1 MADGM
6 TGGPA
11 RRTASIPA
19 DVWRSRSARLRQLA
33 LVVLDVASIAVS
45 LYLAYLV
52 RFEGDIPPART
63 DEMVHLLPLL
73 VGVRVA
79 VHMVFGIHRWSF
91 RLSGFHEAVRL
102 VQAEIMG
109 TAMFVALFYFL
120 QRAAEDVTLGP
131 PRSIIVLELLITT
144 SLIGALRFSPRLAQI
159 WSIDRFRSGE
169 RIRTLI
175 IGAGSAGELLLRD
188 LYRSDEHP
196 YRVAGLVDDDPQ
208 KHGMSIGGRRVLGGL
223 DAVPRLVEELGIR
236 QLLFAI
242 PRLSAERVREV
253 LAACAR
259 FKLTYKILPV
269 SFAYLNDRV
278 SVSMLQDLD
287 ADDLLPRAQV
297 QFEPREIEELITG
310 RRILVTGAAGSI
322 GNEICRQL
330 AELKPATLVLV
341 DTDENALYLQYRE
354 LQARHPD
361 VEIAPEVADVRDPRR
376 LRGIGSR
383 YRPQDVFHAA
393 ARKHVP
399 FMEAM
404 PEEAI
409 KTNVTGCRTVARIAT
424 EIGVERFVLIST
436 DKAVLPSSAMGA
448 SKRLAEFIVRD
459 EAERSRVSFTAVRF
473 GNVLGSAGSV
483 VPLFKAQ
490 IAAGGPVTVTH
501 PDCTRYLMTIREAVG
516 LVLLAGL
523 NHPADLCILEM
534 GEPMRILD
542 LARLMI
548 TMSGMVPE
556 REIPIVFTGL
566 RAGEKIDEL
575 LMTGDEHRAS
585 RPFREMVR
593 GVPTAAPSSHLMA
606 QVAAIEE
613 LATRGD
619 REELTAALGVLFPSY
634 HPAAMT
640 AASLSDPA
648 LAIAPDGTTV
658 DEDLVTP
665 LRLAENG

>member
-1 MADGM
+1 MASDAWRS
-6 TGGPA
+6 TSAWA
-11 RRTASIPA
+11 RQLGLLAA
-19 DVWRSRSARLRQLA
+19 DV
-33 LVVLDVASIAVS
+33 VSIAS
-45 LYLAYLV
+45 CLYLAYLV
-52 RFEGDIPPART
+52 RFEGDIPPGRR
-63 DEMVHLLPLL
+63 DEMLHFLPLL
-73 VGVRVA
+73 VVVRIA
-79 VHMVFGIHRWSF
+79 VHVVFGIHRWSF

-102 VQAEIMG
+102 VQAEFTG
-109 TAMFVALFYFL
+109 TVVFVALFYFL

-131 PRSIIVLELLITT
+131 PRSIIVIELLLTT

-223 DAVPRLVEELGIR
+223 EAVPKLVEELGIR

-242 PRLSAERVREV
+242 PRLPGARVREV
-253 LAACAR
+253 LSACAR

-278 SVSMLQDLD
+278 SVAMLQDLD
-287 ADDLLPRAQV
+287 ADDLLPREQV
-297 QFEPREIEELITG
+297 RFEPREIEELVAG

-322 GNEICRQL
+322 GSEICRQV
-330 AELKPATLVLV
+330 AELAPSSLVLV
-341 DTDENALYLQYRE
+341 DTDENALYLQYRD
-354 LQARHPD
+354 LQARYPS
-361 VEIAPEVADVRDPRR
+361 VVIAPEVADVRDPRR
-376 LRGIGSR
+376 LRGIGER
-383 YRPQDVFHAA
+383 YRPQDLFHAA

-404 PEEAI
+404 PEEAV
-409 KTNVTGCRTVARIAT
+409 KTNVTGARTVARIAT

-436 DKAVLPSSAMGA
+436 DKAVSPSSAMGA

-459 EAERSRVSFTAVRF
+459 EAERSRVRFTVVRF

-501 PDCTRYLMTIREAVG
+501 PECTRYLMTIREAVG

-523 NHPADLCILEM
+523 HHPANLCILEM
-534 GEPMRILD
+534 GDPIRILD

-548 TMSGMVPE
+548 TMSGRVPDE
-556 REIPIVFTGL
+556 DVSIVFTGL
-566 RAGEKIDEL
+566 RPGEKLDEE
-575 LMTGDEHRAS
+575 LMTADEAATS
-585 RPFREMVR
+585 QPFRDAIR
-593 GVPTAAPSSHLMA
+593 AIGTPPPAASVMEA
-606 QVAAIEE
+606 IAAIEAQAE
-613 LATRGD
+613 QGD
-619 REELTAALGVLFPSY
+619 RDGVRRGLGTLFPTY
-634 HPAAMT
+634 ATARGQRPEAQAA
-640 AASLSDPA
+640 A
-648 LAIAPDGTTV
+648 
-658 DEDLVTP
+658 
-665 LRLAENG
+665 RQR

>member
-1 MADGM
+1 MPADGM
-6 TGGPA
+6 TDGPRG
-11 RRTASIPA
+11 RRAA
-19 DVWRSRSARLRQLA
+19 EVAYEVWRSPAVWPRQLILLA
-33 LVVLDVASIAVS
+33 MDVASVAVA

-52 RFEGDIPPART
+52 RFEGDIPKARFG
-63 DEMVHLLPLL
+63 EMAHALPLL
-73 VGVRVA
+73 LAVRVA
-79 VHMVFGIHRWSF
+79 VHLLFGIHRWSF
-91 RLSGFHEAVRL
+91 RLSGFHEAVKL
-102 VQAEIMG
+102 VQAEFTG
-109 TAMFVALFYFL
+109 TAVFVALFYFL
-120 QRAAEDVTLGP
+120 QRAARDVTLGP
-131 PRSIIVLELLITT
+131 PRSIIVLELLLTT

-159 WSIDRFRSGE
+159 WSLDRFRPGE
-169 RIRTLI
+169 RIPTLI

-208 KHGMSIGGRRVLGGL
+208 KHGMSIGGRRVMGGL
-223 DAVPRLVEELGIR
+223 EAVPKLVEELGVR

-242 PRLSAERVREV
+242 PRLPAARVREV
-253 LAACAR
+253 LSACAR

-287 ADDLLPRAQV
+287 ADDLLPREQV
-297 QFEPREIEELITG
+297 RFEPREIEELVAG

-322 GNEICRQL
+322 GSEICRQV
-330 AELKPATLVLV
+330 AELKPASLVLV

-354 LQARHPD
+354 LQARYPSL
-361 VEIAPEVADVRDPRR
+361 VIAPEVADVRDPRR
-376 LRGIGSR
+376 LRGIGAQ
-383 YRPQDVFHAA
+383 YRPQDLFHAA

-404 PEEAI
+404 PEEAV

-436 DKAVLPSSAMGA
+436 DKAVNPSSVMGA

-459 EAERSRVSFTAVRF
+459 EAERSPVRFTVVRF

-501 PDCTRYLMTIREAVG
+501 PECTRYLMTIREAVG

-534 GEPMRILD
+534 GDPIRILD

-548 TMSGMVPE
+548 TMSGRVPDE
-556 REIPIVFTGL
+556 DISIVFTGL
-566 RAGEKIDEL
+566 RPGEKLYEE
-575 LMTGDEHRAS
+575 LMTSDEAAAS
-585 RPFREMVR
+585 RPFRDAIR
-593 GVPTAAPSSHLMA
+593 AILSTPPPAPVMDAISS
-606 QVAAIEE
+606 IEQQAE
-613 LATRGD
+613 QGD
-619 REELTAALGVLFPSY
+619 RGGVLAALGALFPTY
-634 HPAAMT
+634 AAARGQQPEKQAT
-640 AASLSDPA
+640 ALQ
-648 LAIAPDGTTV
+648 L
-658 DEDLVTP
+658 
-665 LRLAENG
+665 

>member
-1 MADGM
+1 
-6 TGGPA
+6 
-11 RRTASIPA
+11 
-19 DVWRSRSARLRQLA
+19 VRQLVIIA
-33 LVVLDVASIAVS
+33 TDVGAIAVS
-45 LYLAYLV
+45 LYLAYFV
-52 RFEGDIPPART
+52 RFEGDIPPARRE
-63 DEMVHLLPLL
+63 EMIHFLPLL
-73 VGVRVA
+73 LAVRIA
-79 VHMVFGIHRWSF
+79 VHVVFGIHRWSF

-102 VQAEIMG
+102 VQSEFTG
-109 TAMFVALFYFL
+109 TAVFVALFYFL
-120 QRAAEDVTLGP
+120 QRAAEDVSIGP
-131 PRSIIVLELLITT
+131 PRSIIVLELLLTT

-159 WSIDRFRSGE
+159 WSVDRFHAGA
-169 RIRTLI
+169 RIPTLI

-196 YRVAGLVDDDPQ
+196 YRVAGLVDDDRQ

-242 PRLSAERVREV
+242 PRLPGARVREI

-287 ADDLLPRAQV
+287 ADDLLPRDQV
-297 QFEPREIEELITG
+297 RFEPREIEELVAG

-322 GNEICRQL
+322 GSEICRQA
-330 AELKPATLVLV
+330 AELKPALLVLV

-354 LQARHPD
+354 LQARFPSLS
-361 VEIAPEVADVRDPRR
+361 IAPEVADVRDPRR
-376 LRGIGSR
+376 LRGIGER
-383 YRPQDVFHAA
+383 YRPQDLFHAA

-404 PEEAI
+404 PEEAV

-424 EIGVERFVLIST
+424 EVGVERFVLIST
-436 DKAVLPSSAMGA
+436 DKAVSPSSVMGA

-459 EAERSRVSFTAVRF
+459 EAQRSPVRFTVVRF

-501 PDCTRYLMTIREAVG
+501 PECTRYLMTIREAVG

-523 NHPADLCILEM
+523 HHPANLCILEM
-534 GEPMRILD
+534 GDPIRILD

-548 TMSGMVPE
+548 TMSGRVPDE
-556 REIPIVFTGL
+556 DVSIVFTGL
-566 RAGEKIDEL
+566 RPGEKLDEE
-575 LMTGDEHRAS
+575 LMTPEEAAAS
-585 RPFREMVR
+585 QPFRDAVR
-593 GVPTAAPSSHLMA
+593 
-606 QVAAIEE
+606 AIRTPPPPRSVMDAISVIEGQAE
-613 LATRGD
+613 QGD
-619 REELTAALGVLFPSY
+619 REGVRAGLGSLFPTY
-634 HPAAMT
+634 AEARIQPPETQAA
-640 AASLSDPA
+640 A
-648 LAIAPDGTTV
+648 
-658 DEDLVTP
+658 
-665 LRLAENG
+665 RQR

>member
-1 MADGM
+1 MRADLV
-6 TGGPA
+6 TAGPSG
-11 RRTASIPA
+11 RRAAAIAGDAWRSTASW
-19 DVWRSRSARLRQLA
+19 VRQLGLLA
-33 LVVLDVASIAVS
+33 ADVASIAAS
-45 LYLAYLV
+45 LYLAYVL
-52 RFEGDIPPART
+52 RFEGDIPPNRVE
-63 DEMVHLLPLL
+63 EMLHFLPLL
-73 VGVRVA
+73 VGVRIA
-79 VHMVFGIHRWSF
+79 VHVVSGVHRWSF

-102 VQAEIMG
+102 VQVEIVG
-109 TAMFVALFYFL
+109 TAVFVGLCYFL
-120 QRAAEDVTLGP
+120 QRAAEDVSLGP
-131 PRSIIVLELLITT
+131 PRSIIVIELLLTT
-144 SLIGALRFSPRLAQI
+144 ALLGALRFSPRLAQI

-208 KHGMSIGGRRVLGGL
+208 KRGMSIGGQRVLGGL
-223 DAVPRLVEELGIR
+223 DAVPALVEGLGIR

-242 PRLSAERVREV
+242 PRLPAARVREV

-297 QFEPREIEELITG
+297 QFQPREIEDLIAG

-322 GNEICRQL
+322 GSEICRQL
-330 AELKPATLVLV
+330 AELKPASLVLV

-354 LQARHPD
+354 LAARHPQI
-361 VEIAPEVADVRDPRR
+361 VIAPEVADVRDPRR
-376 LRGIGSR
+376 MSGIGER
-383 YRPQDVFHAA
+383 YRPQDLFHAA

-436 DKAVLPSSAMGA
+436 DKAVQPSNAMGA
-448 SKRLAEFIVRD
+448 SKRLAEFIVRE
-459 EAERSRVSFTAVRF
+459 EAERSGVRFTVVRF

-501 PDCTRYLMTIREAVG
+501 PECTRYLMTIREAVG

-523 NHPADLCILEM
+523 NHPGDLCILEM
-534 GEPMRILD
+534 GDPIRILD

-548 TMSGMVPE
+548 TMSGRVPDKDIE
-556 REIPIVFTGL
+556 IVFTGL
-566 RAGEKIDEL
+566 RPGEKLTEE
-575 LMTGDEHRAS
+575 LMTTDEGAAS
-585 RPFREMVR
+585 RLFRDSIRAIVTPPP
-593 GVPTAAPSSHLMA
+593 GD
-606 QVAAIEE
+606 QVMRAIAAIEVQAE
-613 LATRGD
+613 QGD
-619 REELTAALGVLFPSY
+619 RQGVLAGLAGLFPTY
-634 HPAAMT
+634 AEARGQTEREPAT
-640 AASLSDPA
+640 LH
-648 LAIAPDGTTV
+648 L
-658 DEDLVTP
+658 
-665 LRLAENG
+665 

>member
-1 MADGM
+1 MPIDGM
-6 TGGPA
+6 TEERTG
-11 RRTASIPA
+11 RRAAAMASDAWRSTASWA
-19 DVWRSRSARLRQLA
+19 RQLG
-33 LVVLDVASIAVS
+33 LLTVDVASIMAS

-52 RFEGDIPPART
+52 RFEGDIPPNRLE
-63 DEMVHLLPLL
+63 EMIRFLPLI
-73 VGVRVA
+73 VGVRIA
-79 VHMVFGIHRWSF
+79 VHIVFGIHRWSF
-91 RLSGFHEAVRL
+91 RLSGFHEAVQL
-102 VQAEIMG
+102 VQAEFTG
-109 TAMFVALFYFL
+109 TAVFVALFYFL
-120 QRAAEDVTLGP
+120 QRAVEDVTLGP
-131 PRSIIVLELLITT
+131 PRSIIVLELLLTT

-159 WSIDRFRSGE
+159 WSIDRFHTGE

-208 KHGMSIGGRRVLGGL
+208 KRGMSIGGRRVLGGL
-223 DAVPRLVEELGIR
+223 DAVPALVEELGIR

-242 PRLSAERVREV
+242 PRLPGARVREV
-253 LAACAR
+253 LSACAR
-259 FKLTYKILPV
+259 FKLMYKILPV

-297 QFEPREIEELITG
+297 RFEPREIEKLITG

-322 GNEICRQL
+322 GSEICRQA
-330 AELKPATLVLV
+330 AELRPASLVLV
-341 DTDENALYLQYRE
+341 DTDENALYLQYRD
-354 LQARHPD
+354 LQARYPS
-361 VEIAPEVADVRDPRR
+361 VVIAPEVADVRDPRR
-376 LRGIGSR
+376 LRGIRAR
-383 YRPQDVFHAA
+383 YRPQDIFHAA

-404 PEEAI
+404 PEEAV

-436 DKAVLPSSAMGA
+436 DKAVSPSSVMGA

-459 EAERSRVSFTAVRF
+459 EAERSPVRFTVVRF

-501 PDCTRYLMTIREAVG
+501 PECTRYLMTIREAVG

-534 GEPMRILD
+534 GDPIRILD

-548 TMSGMVPE
+548 TMSGRVPDE
-556 REIPIVFTGL
+556 DISIVYTGL
-566 RAGEKIDEL
+566 RPGEKLDEE
-575 LMTGDEHRAS
+575 LMTFDEAAAS
-585 RPFREMVR
+585 RPFRD
-593 GVPTAAPSSHLMA
+593 
-606 QVAAIEE
+606 AIRAILTPGPPVSVMDAISIIETQAE
-613 LATRGD
+613 QGD
-619 REELTAALGVLFPSY
+619 REGVLIGLGALFPTY
-634 HPAAMT
+634 AAARGQWPEKQAT
-640 AASLSDPA
+640 ALQ
-648 LAIAPDGTTV
+648 L
-658 DEDLVTP
+658 
-665 LRLAENG
+665 

>member
-33 LVVLDVASIAVS
+33 LVVLDVASITVS

-52 RFEGDIPPART
+52 RFEGDVPPART

-79 VHMVFGIHRWSF
+79 VHMMFGIHRWSF

-102 VQAEIMG
+102 VQAEVMG
-109 TAMFVALFYFL
+109 TAIFVALFYFL
-120 QRAAEDVTLGP
+120 QRAADDVTLGP
-131 PRSIIVLELLITT
+131 PRSIIVLELLLTT

-196 YRVAGLVDDDPQ
+196 YRVAGLVDDDPR

-242 PRLSAERVREV
+242 PRLPAERVREV
-253 LAACAR
+253 LAACAH

-297 QFEPREIEELITG
+297 QFEPREIEELIAG

-330 AELKPATLVLV
+330 AELKPQSLVLV
-341 DTDENALYLQYRE
+341 DTDENQLYLQYRE
-354 LQARHPD
+354 LQARHPG

-409 KTNVTGCRTVARIAT
+409 KTNVTGCRTVARMAT

-459 EAERSRVSFTAVRF
+459 EAERSPVRFTVVRF

-490 IAAGGPVTVTH
+490 IANGGPVTVTH
-501 PDCTRYLMTIREAVG
+501 PECTRYLMTIREAVG

-523 NHPADLCILEM
+523 NHPANLCILEM
-534 GEPMRILD
+534 GDPIRILD

-548 TMSGMVPE
+548 TMSG
-556 REIPIVFTGL
+556 RIPDKDIAIVFTGM
-566 RAGEKIDEL
+566 RPGEKLFEE
-575 LMTGDEHRAS
+575 LMTDEEGASSRVFRDSIRAILT
-585 RPFREMVR
+585 P
-593 GVPTAAPSSHLMA
+593 PPPAAVMEA
-606 QVAAIEE
+606 IAAIEAQAE
-613 LATRGD
+613 QGD
-619 REELTAALGVLFPSY
+619 REGVLAGLGRLFPTYAEARGQQPEAAAL
-634 HPAAMT
+634 T
-640 AASLSDPA
+640 
-648 LAIAPDGTTV
+648 IA
-658 DEDLVTP
+658 
-665 LRLAENG
+665 RR

>member
-6 TGGPA
+6 AAGPTP
-11 RRTASIPA
+11 RTASCPA
-19 DVWRSRSARLRQLA
+19 DVWRSTSSRVRQLA
-33 LVVLDVASIAVS
+33 LVFLDAASIMAS

-52 RFEGDIPPART
+52 RFEGDIPPARF

-73 VGVRVA
+73 VCVRIV
-79 VHMVFGIHRWSF
+79 VHILFGIHRWSF

-109 TAMFVALFYFL
+109 TAIFVALFYFL
-120 QRAAEDVTLGP
+120 QRAAADVTLGP
-131 PRSIIVLELLITT
+131 PRSIIVLELLLTT

-159 WSIDRFRSGE
+159 WSIDRFRPGA

-175 IGAGSAGELLLRD
+175 VGAGSAGELLLRD

-196 YRVAGLVDDDPQ
+196 YRVAGMVDDDPQ
-208 KHGMSIGGRRVLGGL
+208 KWGMSIGGRRVLGGL

-409 KTNVTGCRTVARIAT
+409 KTNVTGCRTVARMAT

-436 DKAVLPSSAMGA
+436 DKAVAPSSAMGA
-448 SKRLAEFIVRD
+448 SKRLAELIVRD
-459 EAERSRVSFTAVRF
+459 EAQRSRVSFTAVRF

-501 PDCTRYLMTIREAVG
+501 PECTRYLMTIREAVG

-523 NHPADLCILEM
+523 THPADLCILEM
-534 GEPMRILD
+534 GEPIRILD

-548 TMSGMVPE
+548 TMAGRVPE
-556 REIPIVFTGL
+556 TEIPIVYTGL
-566 RAGEKIDEL
+566 RPGEKLFEE
-575 LMTGDEHRAS
+575 LMTPDEAAAS
-585 RPFREMVR
+585 RPFRDAIR
-593 GVPTAAPSSHLMA
+593 AILTPPPPSSVLEA
-606 QVAAIEE
+606 IAAIETQAE
-613 LATRGD
+613 RGD
-619 REELTAALGVLFPSY
+619 
-634 HPAAMT
+634 
-640 AASLSDPA
+640 
-648 LAIAPDGTTV
+648 
-658 DEDLVTP
+658 
-665 LRLAENG
+665 

>member
-1 MADGM
+1 MASD
-6 TGGPA
+6 A
-11 RRTASIPA
+11 
-19 DVWRSRSARLRQLA
+19 WRSTSAWTRQLGLLTA
-33 LVVLDVASIAVS
+33 DVASIALC

-52 RFEGDIPPART
+52 RFEGDLPAGRVV
-63 DEMVHLLPLL
+63 EMLHFLPLL
-73 VGVRVA
+73 IAVRIA
-79 VHMVFGIHRWSF
+79 VHLVFGIHRWSF

-102 VQAEIMG
+102 VQAEFTG
-109 TAMFVALFYFL
+109 TVVFVALFYFL
-120 QRAAEDVTLGP
+120 QRAAEDVSLGP
-131 PRSIIVLELLITT
+131 PRSIIVIELLLTT
-144 SLIGALRFSPRLAQI
+144 AFIGALRFSPRLAQI
-159 WSIDRFRSGE
+159 WSIDRFRTGQ

-223 DAVPRLVEELGIR
+223 DAVPRLVEELDIR

-242 PRLSAERVREV
+242 PRLPGARVREI

-278 SVSMLQDLD
+278 SVAMLQDLD
-287 ADDLLPRAQV
+287 ADDLLPRDQV
-297 QFEPREIEELITG
+297 RFEPREIEELVAG

-322 GNEICRQL
+322 GSEICRQL
-330 AELKPATLVLV
+330 AELKPALLVLV

-354 LQARHPD
+354 LQAKYPSLA
-361 VEIAPEVADVRDPRR
+361 IAPEVADVRDPRR
-376 LRGIGSR
+376 LRGIGER
-383 YRPQDVFHAA
+383 YRPQDLFHAA

-404 PEEAI
+404 PEEAV
-409 KTNVTGCRTVARIAT
+409 KTNVTGARTVARIAT

-436 DKAVLPSSAMGA
+436 DKAVSPSSAMGA
-448 SKRLAEFIVRD
+448 SKRLAEFIVRE
-459 EAERSRVSFTAVRF
+459 EAERSAVKFTVVRF

-501 PDCTRYLMTIREAVG
+501 PECTRYLMTIREAVG

-523 NHPADLCILEM
+523 NHPANLCILEM
-534 GEPMRILD
+534 GDPIRILD

-548 TMSGMVPE
+548 TMSGRVPDE
-556 REIPIVFTGL
+556 DVSIVFTGL
-566 RAGEKIDEL
+566 RPGEKLDEE
-575 LMTGDEHRAS
+575 LMTPEEDATSQLFRDAIRAIRTPS
-585 RPFREMVR
+585 PPPPVM
-593 GVPTAAPSSHLMA
+593 AAI
-606 QVAAIEE
+606 AAIE
-613 LATRGD
+613 AQADQGD
-619 REELTAALGVLFPSY
+619 REGVRAGLGTLFPTY
-634 HPAAMT
+634 AAARLQFPET
-640 AASLSDPA
+640 QAAA
-648 LAIAPDGTTV
+648 
-658 DEDLVTP
+658 
-665 LRLAENG
+665 RQR